1 MLLKSP
7 ILHLLLLLNFA
18 TAQDS
23 LVSSPSN
30 RQDAPRLFVDCWSCD
45 MNYIRTE
52 MDFVNYV
59 IDRNDADIFVML
71 TRQSTGSNGQQYT
84 LTLEGR
90 NAFHGMNDTLLFVTE
105 QELSQDE
112 VREKTLKYLKLGLV
126 RYLSRTPLAE
136 DVKIEFDHNVVASQP
151 EDKWDYWVFQSSLD
165 GWFDGQSSYSSAN
178 LRSRLSARRVTEA
191 WKLDLTF
198 RLNYDEDSYMIDDE
212 EYISINRNPSINSL
226 IVKSLTPHWST
237 GLRAGVHSSTYSN
250 KDISYWFN
258 PGIEYNVYPYSE
270 STRREFRF
278 FYMIGYNFH
287 DYTETTIYD
296 KNEEHTLRHA
306 LDIDFELHQHWG
318 SAEFSIQGSQY
329 FHDLTK
335 NRLDL
340 NGELSLKILKGF
352 SYHIRG
358 GYSLIHDQLSLPKG
372 EASQAEILLHQ
383 QELETQYNY
392 WGSTGISYTFGSIY
406 NNIVNPRF

>member
-1 MLLKSP
+1 
-7 ILHLLLLLNFA
+7 
-18 TAQDS
+18 
-23 LVSSPSN
+23 
-30 RQDAPRLFVDCWSCD
+30 
-45 MNYIRTE
+45 
-52 MDFVNYV
+52 
-59 IDRNDADIFVML
+59 
-71 TRQSTGSNGQQYT
+71 
-84 LTLEGR
+84 
-90 NAFHGMNDTLLFVTE
+90 
-105 QELSQDE
+105 
-112 VREKTLKYLKLGLV
+112 
-126 RYLSRTPLAE
+126 
-136 DVKIEFDHNVVASQP
+136 
-151 EDKWDYWVFQSSLD
+151 
-165 GWFDGQSSYSSAN
+165 
-178 LRSRLSARRVTEA
+178 
-191 WKLDLTF
+191 LDLTF

-372 EASQAEILLHQ
+372 EASQEEILLHQ